1 MMETSLRRVQPW
13 RKINHERQVNDTH
26 FSLST
31 KPFTIGQAC
40 FYKAYIQL
48 NHNLIVMSGMSSRFE
63 PRWPT
68 ERPLAHVPG
77 CKYIHSNKC
86 LPAPCSAS
94 EVRHV
99 SRESGDKAAGRQAW
113 ENGQQWRG
121 RYGLPLLRRSRSDL
135 IILFDFGP
143 EVLWHVI
150 YLLWLDH
157 EARRAE
163 GR

>member
-1 MMETSLRRVQPW
+1 
-13 RKINHERQVNDTH
+13 
-26 FSLST
+26 
-31 KPFTIGQAC
+31 
-40 FYKAYIQL
+40 
-48 NHNLIVMSGMSSRFE
+48 MSSRFE

-68 ERPLAHVPG
+68 GRPLAHVPG

-94 EVRHV
+94 GVRHL

-135 IILFDFGP
+135 VILFDFGP
-143 EVLWHVI
+143 EVLWHVT

-163 GR
+163 GRERDGIQSYIQVVSKNIPTLQIISVRSSSRGCRPRSN